1 MKIFLTGASGF
12 IGKNLAQ
19 RLIKKDFLV
28 TVVSRNKS
36 IKFNLKNKNLE
47 YLNCDITNINNIKKK
62 IKKSYDFIINLSG
75 NINHKK
81 KKETFETHFKGCKN
95 LIQFFK
101 KKIFH
106 FFYKLEVV

>member
-1 MKIFLTGASGF
+1 MDIGTVWTPYEIKKLLKKILKKKFKFEKKIIIFGGSGF

-62 IKKSYDFIINLSG
+62 LK
-75 NINHKK
+75 NHM
-81 KKETFETHFKGCKN
+81 
-95 LIQFFK
+95 IS
-101 KKIFH
+101 
-106 FFYKLEVV
+106 